1 MAKSKEKFE
10 DYLKELENILEKL
23 ENEEVALEDALKFYE
38 EGIKLSKKCEKILN
52 DAKQKITVLD
62 PED

>member
-1 MAKSKEKFE
+1 MAKSNEKFE

-62 PED
+62 PEN

>member
-23 ENEEVALEDALKFYE
+23 ENEEITLEDSLKLYE
-38 EGIKLSKKCEKILN
+38 EGLKLGKRCEKILN

-62 PED
+62 PEN

>member
-10 DYLKELENILEKL
+10 DCLKELENILEKL

-62 PED
+62 PEN

>member
-1 MAKSKEKFE
+1 VAKSKEKFE

-62 PED
+62 PEN